1 MERRAFNKTCD
12 VFAVVTLVFTLV
24 YLVANVLPDAKRLK
38 DEGQEQLR
46 AMSFDLISGRSI
58 TTLHNIDYQSPN
70 YKPQIKIE

>member
-58 TTLHNIDYQSPN
+58 TTLHNIDYHSPN
-70 YKPQIKIE
+70 